1 MTITAKSYTIK
12 QGDALPTFEA
22 DYSGFKNNE
31 TKAVLSAQPRITTSA
46 TSASAPGTYDI
57 VVSGAS
63 ATNYDITFVKGT
75 LTITPNETD
84 IREISADSPVDVY
97 NMQGNKV
104 RSKAT
109 TLSGLSKGIYIVNGR
124 KVIVK

>member
-1 MTITAKSYTIK
+1 MNAAN
-12 QGDALPTFEA
+12 GNAA
-22 DYSGFKNNE
+22 
-31 TKAVLSAQPRITTSA
+31 PRRV
-46 TSASAPGTYDI
+46 ASANSVLLYGYKVTPG
-57 VVSGAS
+57 
-63 ATNYDITFVKGT
+63 GT
-75 LTITPNETD
+75 G

-109 TLSGLSKGIYIVNGR
+109 TLSGLPKGIYIVNGR